1 MLQTFI
7 TKYRDAIIANTT
19 ERLIARG
26 WPSVTVNKLEN
37 GVPLFLTQLS
47 ETLKLEASPTP
58 FSPVAIGESAAQNG
72 CDMLAQGFNLSEVV
86 HCYGD
91 ICQAVTQLAMDQK
104 AAFTAEEFHTLNR
117 CLDNAI
123 AEAVTGH
130 ARLASQHRATK
141 EVERLAKVADD
152 VSGIVQ
158 AAVVSTHVSLGVP
171 LPTEILSDGEAAEDP
186 APSAG
191 TR

>member
-7 TKYRDAIIANTT
+7 TTYRDSIVANTT

-26 WPSVTVNKLEN
+26 WPSVTVTKLNN

-58 FSPVAIGESAAQNG
+58 FSPVAIGESAAKNG
-72 CDMLAQGFNLSEVV
+72 CDMLALGFNLSEVV

-91 ICQAVTQLAMDQK
+91 VCQAITQLAMDQK
-104 AAFTAEEFHTLNR
+104 ASFTSEEFHTLNR

-130 ARLASQHRATK
+130 ARMASDQRATK
-141 EVERLAKVADD
+141 EVERLARVATD
-152 VSGIVQ
+152 VSGIVE
-158 AAVVSTHVSLGVP
+158 AAVVATHASLGVP
-171 LPTEILSDGEAAEDP
+171 LPTEILGGGPSGEEP
-186 APSAG
+186 ASSAG
-191 TR
+191 NK